1 MKSKIQN
8 YILLIGLL
16 LSSCGQISHEK
27 FDSDK
32 WQNSNLNLE
41 ENWNLRWSMMN
52 DLRNNYKLKGQTK
65 KEIIELLGKPEN
77 ETKNEFYYYLGYS
90 GKGIN
95 TGTLTVIFDGN
106 NIVSEIKVHQG

>member
-27 FDSDK
+27 FDSDI